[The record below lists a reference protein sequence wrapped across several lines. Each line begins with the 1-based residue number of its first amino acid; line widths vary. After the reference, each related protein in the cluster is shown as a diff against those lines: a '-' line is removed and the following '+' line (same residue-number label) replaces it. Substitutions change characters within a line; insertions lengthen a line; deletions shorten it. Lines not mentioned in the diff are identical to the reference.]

1 MKLSIRDLKL
11 ISQLSRQYKEEF
23 IDAFKDEMC
32 EVVNGRE
39 QLRSDRSLHDMI
51 VFFQEWLE
59 LTEEE
64 YTPPEIED
72 YTGASTPLGYASDR

>member
-1 MKLSIRDLKL
+1 MKLSTRDLKL

-23 IDAFKDEMC
+23 INAFKDEMC

-39 QLRSDRSLHDMI
+39 QLRSDRNLHDMI
-51 VFFQEWLE
+51 VFFKEWLE

-64 YTPPEIED
+64 YTVPMVED
-72 YTGASTPLGYASDR
+72 YTGVTNEDR

>member
-1 MKLSIRDLKL
+1 MKLSPKDLTL

-23 IDAFKDEMC
+23 INAFKDEMC

-39 QLRSDRSLHDMI
+39 QLRSDRNLHDMI
-51 VFFQEWLE
+51 VFFGEWLE

-64 YTPPEIED
+64 YTVPEVAD
-72 YTGASTPLGYASDR
+72 FTGVTNDR

>member
-1 MKLSIRDLKL
+1 MKLSPKDLTL

-23 IDAFKDEMC
+23 INAFKDEMC

-39 QLRSDRSLHDMI
+39 QLRSDRNLHDMI
-51 VFFQEWLE
+51 VFFGEWLE

-64 YTPPEIED
+64 YTPPMVED
-72 YTGASTPLGYASDR
+72 YTGASDPVGFAPSR

>member
-23 IDAFKDEMC
+23 INAFKDEMC

-39 QLRSDRSLHDMI
+39 QLRTDRDLHDMI
-51 VFFQEWLE
+51 VFFGEWLE

-64 YTPPEIED
+64 YIAPEVED
-72 YTGASTPLGYASDR
+72 YTGVTNEDR

>member
-1 MKLSIRDLKL
+1 MKLSPRDLKL

-23 IDAFKDEMC
+23 IEAFKDEMC

-39 QLRSDRSLHDMI
+39 QLRSDRSLRDI
-51 VFFQEWLE
+51 LVFFQEWLE

-64 YTPPEIED
+64 YQVPWEADFTGVTNED
-72 YTGASTPLGYASDR
+72 R